1 MFIADLLLELL
12 TFVFALV
19 VRPVLIGVLT
29 ALLFIGGP
37 LSRLYMSENKFLT
50 ILLWICALVL
60 LIQAI
65 QIIYYLV

>member
-29 ALLFIGGP
+29 ALLFIGGL